1 MRIIKEGHSKDSQ
14 FLNKPTRSTPP
25 IVQSKWETVHKRG
38 FFYFKMWKNIIICL
52 IYMYFF
58 IIKKKTS
65 DDCIA
70 KK

>member
-38 FFYFKMWKNIIICL
+38 FFYFKM
-52 IYMYFF
+52 
-58 IIKKKTS
+58 
-65 DDCIA
+65 
-70 KK
+70 